1 MRLGFRLQFA
11 ILATLFCVSCDENS
25 TSTKS
30 VNNSSTTSLASQ
42 NVTSAGGLE
51 AKYTF
56 TPPKGD
62 VTTKYKFDASNSQG
76 NITSFS
82 WDFGDGK
89 KRDGEK
95 VKHRFRKK
103 GKYKVKLTV
112 SDGKNSDI
120 ETKMVRVREEAG
132 GGGGGDGEGVK
143 CKYTNPPRDV
153 WFFKVIN
160 QDKATKTI
168 VGEFKK
174 PATCKDVFYL
184 CGDVRVGGTEEGEK
198 EYWIGTI
205 CEMWSL
211 GNNKFRINLVNGKYW
226 VNNGENGTYVWPQY
240 DCDPHIYCK
249 DFGY

>member
-11 ILATLFCVSCDENS
+11 ILATLFCVSCDEN
-25 TSTKS
+25 TTNTKS
-30 VNNSSTTSLASQ
+30 ANNPSTTSSVPA
-42 NVTSAGGLE
+42 NGTSAAGVV
-51 AKYTF
+51 AKYTV

-62 VTTKYKFDASNSQG
+62 VTTKYKFDASSSQG

-89 KRDGEK
+89 NGNGEK
-95 VKHRFRKK
+95 AQHRFRKK
-103 GKYKVKLTV
+103 GKYTVKLTI
-112 SDGKNSDI
+112 SDGKKSDT
-120 ETKMVRVREEAG
+120 ETKILRVREEG

-143 CKYTNPPRDV
+143 CDYTNPPRDV

-160 QDKATKTI
+160 QNQATKTI
-168 VGEFKK
+168 VAEFEK

-184 CGDVRVGGTEEGEK
+184 CGDVRLGGIKEGEK
-198 EYWIGTI
+198 EYWIGII
-205 CEMWSL
+205 CEMRSL
-211 GNNKFRINLVNGKYW
+211 GKNKFRINLTNGKYW
-226 VNNGENGTYVWPQY
+226 VNNGETGTYVWPQY